1 MTPKPGLL
9 TTLLEIALSFGLHY
23 LLRAFG
29 LDVFRSLVI
38 PAIAVGVI
46 AVAVTVRRRRI
57 DLMGLLATQSPRVAA
72 LREVAYILVGGVFC
86 LVTLVRRR
94 PLAHTTAASMAS
106 FGDPT
111 REKAFE
117 LAWAEEPRYRRWQ
130 RLLTATLGALMV
142 GAGVIRAYILYAAP
156 DSGIAHAVDVS
167 NVVGHGD
174 VGGGVRRPRRP
185 HPARAPDRAGRARTA
200 AGHALAPG
208 GHWNRP
214 ISPRLNRTR
223 SPGATGGC

>member
-9 TTLLEIALSFGLHY
+9 TTLLEIALSFGLYY
-23 LLRAFG
+23 LFRAFG
-29 LDVFRSLVI
+29 VGIFWALVI
-38 PAIAVGVI
+38 PAIAVGAV
-46 AVAVTVRRRRI
+46 AVAVTIRRRRI
-57 DLMGLLATQSPRVAA
+57 DLMGLLVLTELAVTITVSLATQSPRVAA

-86 LVTLVRRR
+86 LVTLGRRR

-117 LAWAEEPRYRRWQ
+117 LAWTEEPRYRRWQ

-167 NVVGHGD
+167 NAVGTVMWVAVFVVPA
-174 VGGGVRRPRRP
+174 VLIQ
-185 HPARAPDRAGRARTA
+185 PARRIVQNV
-200 AGHALAPG
+200 LE
-208 GHWNRP
+208 
-214 ISPRLNRTR
+214 RLQ
-223 SPGATGGC
+223 ATP

>member
-9 TTLLEIALSFGLHY
+9 TTLLEIALSFGLYY

-38 PAIAVGVI
+38 PAIAVGAV
-46 AVAVTVRRRRI
+46 AVAVTIRRRRI
-57 DLMGLLATQSPRVAA
+57 DLMGLLVLTELAVTITVSLATQSPRVAA

-106 FGDPT
+106 FGDPK

-117 LAWAEEPRYRRWQ
+117 LAWTEEPRYRRWQ

-167 NVVGHGD
+167 NAVGTVMWVAVFVVPA
-174 VGGGVRRPRRP
+174 VLIQ
-185 HPARAPDRAGRARTA
+185 PARRIVQDV
-200 AGHALAPG
+200 LE
-208 GHWNRP
+208 
-214 ISPRLNRTR
+214 RLQ
-223 SPGATGGC
+223 ATP